1 MYNYSFSLYSTTKST
16 ISKMD
21 IYKNYALNMNSDNFM
36 LQPFATVKSPCKNN
50 TSHCPVCKH
59 TDPDSHRSKSQSSD
73 KKYTQT
79 ESADPHRTAGCDH
92 GKFYIAGSSKPISGY
107 ECHDPYKRLYNCD
120 PHHHMK
126 THICTFFFH
135 TTKDCDWFCQCKYTK
150 TAYDDNNF
158 CDHAEFFYVIDCFI
172 LSSGTKTLTD
182 DRHQTDSDSDC
193 CNTI

>member
-1 MYNYSFSLYSTTKST
+1 MYKYSFSLYSTTKST

-36 LQPFATVKSPCKNN
+36 LQPFATLKSPCKNN

-92 GKFYIAGSSKPISGY
+92 GKFYIACSSKPISGY
-107 ECHDPYKRLYNCD
+107 NLQGLAFTIEHEVKVRLFYNISYRMHNSYKY
-120 PHHHMK
+120 P
-126 THICTFFFH
+126 
-135 TTKDCDWFCQCKYTK
+135 FC
-150 TAYDDNNF
+150 
-158 CDHAEFFYVIDCFI
+158 
-172 LSSGTKTLTD
+172 
-182 DRHQTDSDSDC
+182 
-193 CNTI
+193 

>member
-92 GKFYIAGSSKPISGY
+92 GEFYISGSPHTVSRDKR
-107 ECHDPYKRLYNCD
+107 HDPAERLCNCD
-120 PHHHMK
+120 KDHHLHAEL
-126 THICTFFFH
+126 CTLCFH
-135 TTKDCDWFCQCKYTK
+135 TTDHRNRFCQHKYQQ
-150 TAYDDNNF
+150 TACNDNHF
-158 CDHAEFFYVIDCFI
+158 
-172 LSSGTKTLTD
+172 
-182 DRHQTDSDSDC
+182 
-193 CNTI
+193 